1 MTNLISLINLIP
13 LANIEVRTQQLSTM
27 SGDLGINRRI
37 LLFPLPYQG
46 HINPML
52 ELASLLHLRG
62 FSITIF
68 HTQFNSIDPT
78 KHPSY
83 DFISIIDGTTSNH
96 FEVNNFPSRF
106 VEHNN
111 NCEQPFYDSLRKYL
125 SENKG
130 VTCLVADLHWYKIHA
145 VAKRLGVVSL
155 VLRTGS
161 AASLR
166 WFTSFPVLRAKGYYP
181 LRESEKDELVTEL
194 PPYRVKDL
202 IPMDKCRIDDF
213 AMLVERDIEAAKNS
227 SGIIINTFTAIESDE
242 IQKLHQELS
251 VPIFSIGPLHK
262 FTSQFQSSLL
272 PQDRS
277 CLDWLDKQA
286 PGSVLYVSF
295 GSLASLNYEEFVE
308 TAWGLANSRQPFLW
322 VVRPGSVCGTENV
335 SMPDGFDEEIRGR
348 GMVVAWAPQLEVLAH
363 DAVGGFWTHNGWNS
377 TLEGIWEGVP
387 MICRPFFADQMGNAR
402 YVTHVWKVG
411 IELEGKLERRI
422 IEKTVRSLMKEKEGD
437 EIRERMRVL
446 RKNASECTKADG
458 SSHLAINKLV
468 NHILSL

>member
-1 MTNLISLINLIP
+1 
-13 LANIEVRTQQLSTM
+13 M
-27 SGDLGINRRI
+27 SVDLGINRRI

-68 HTQFNSIDPT
+68 HTQFNSIDST

-96 FEVNNFPSRF
+96 FDVNDIPSQIIAL
-106 VEHNN
+106 NT
-111 NCEQPFYDSLRKYL
+111 NCEEPFHDSLRKFL
-125 SENKG
+125 SENQG
-130 VTCLVADLHWYKIHA
+130 VACLVADLHWYKMHA
-145 VAKRLGVVSL
+145 VAKRLGVASL

-166 WFTSFPVLRAKGYYP
+166 WFTAFSVLQEKVYHH
-181 LRESEKDELVTEL
+181 LQELKKDELVTEL

-202 IPMDKCRIDDF
+202 IFIDKSRLGDI
-213 AMLVERDIEAAKNS
+213 ATLVAQDVEAAQNS
-227 SGIIINTFTAIESDE
+227 SGIIMNTFTAIESDE

-251 VPIFSIGPLHK
+251 VPIFAIGPLHK

-308 TAWGLANSRQPFLW
+308 TAWGLANSRQTFLW
-322 VVRPGSVCGTENV
+322 VVRPGLVCGTENV
-335 SMPDGFDEEIRGR
+335 SMPDGFDGEVRGR
-348 GMVVAWAPQLEVLAH
+348 GVVVAWAPQLEVLAH
-363 DAVGGFWTHNGWNS
+363 DAIGGFWTHNGWNS

-422 IEKTVRSLMKEKEGD
+422 IEKTVRSLMKEKEGY

-468 NHILSL
+468 HHILSL

>member
-1 MTNLISLINLIP
+1 
-13 LANIEVRTQQLSTM
+13 M
-27 SGDLGINRRI
+27 SGDLGMNRRI

-52 ELASLLHLRG
+52 ELASLLHSRG

-68 HTQFNSIDPT
+68 HTQFNSIDST

-83 DFISIIDGTTSNH
+83 EFISIIDGNTSNH
-96 FEVNNFPSRF
+96 FNLNDIPSRI
-106 VEHNN
+106 VAHNN
-111 NCEQPFYDSLRKYL
+111 NCEQPFHDSLRKYL

-181 LRESEKDELVTEL
+181 LPESEKDELVTEL

-202 IPMDKCRIDDF
+202 IRMDKSRIEDF
-213 AMLVERDIEAAKNS
+213 ATLVELDVEAAKSS
-227 SGIIINTFTAIESDE
+227 SGIIINTFTAIERKEMD
-242 IQKLHQELS
+242 KLHQELC

-262 FTSQFQSSLL
+262 FTCQFQSSLL

-277 CLDWLDKQA
+277 CLAWLDTQA
-286 PGSVLYVSF
+286 PDSVLYVSF
-295 GSLASLNYEEFVE
+295 GSLALLNYEEFVE
-308 TAWGLANSRQPFLW
+308 TAWGLANSWQPFLW
-322 VVRPGSVCGTENV
+322 VVRPDLVCGTKNV
-335 SMPDGFDEEIRGR
+335 NMPDGFDEEVKGR
-348 GMVVAWAPQLEVLAH
+348 GMVISWAPQLEVLAH

-377 TLEGIWEGVP
+377 TLEGISEGVP

-411 IELEGKLERRI
+411 MELEGKLERRI
-422 IEKTVRSLMKEKEGD
+422 IEKTVRSLMREKEGD
-437 EIRERMRVL
+437 EMRERMRML
-446 RKNASECTKADG
+446 KKNASDCTMADG
-458 SSHLAINKLV
+458 SSYLAINKLV
-468 NHILSL
+468 DHILSS